1 MGKRIFAL
9 IFAAVLLSSCHSA
22 APRQGGSNPDETAL
36 RKIPQT
42 FIDAWNTHDAGAIAG
57 LMAEDVD
64 FVSVGAVWL
73 HGRSDVATFN
83 ERMMTGRFTD
93 TQMKLLGTRVSFL
106 TPEIA
111 VVHWAWQ
118 MQGDRNTDNTLKP
131 PRYGIMLMVVKLG
144 PGGWL
149 VESAENTPAI
159 LPAPPELNGLTPAFW
174 FPDQ

>member
-1 MGKRIFAL
+1 MGKRLLAV

-22 APRQGGSNPDETAL
+22 GPRQGNNNPDETPL

-42 FIDAWNTHDAGAIAG
+42 FVDAWNTHDAGSIAA
-57 LMAEDVD
+57 LLADDAD

-83 ERMMTGRFTD
+83 ERMMTGRFSE

-106 TPEIA
+106 SPDIA
-111 VVHWAWQ
+111 VIHWAWQ
-118 MQGDRNTDNTLKP
+118 MQGDRNSDNTLKP
-131 PRYGIMLMVVKLG
+131 PRYGIMQMVVKQG
-144 PGGWL
+144 SGGWL

-159 LPAPPELNGLTPAFW
+159 LPSPPELNGLTPAFW